1 MRKYLLIIPVLLA
14 LSCFQG
20 RQYIDG
26 VGGIPDSEA
35 ATIYVINPTFDIGLA
50 SKNKIYINDILIGS
64 IGRNSHMKIFLAD
77 GNRDNVTIWTSARPE
92 GKYEFSV
99 EPNSVH
105 YFEYEDLPT
114 ESSRTKPLL
123 RKLTEED
130 GALLLSQVPRQVAL
144 QPR

>member
-1 MRKYLLIIPVLLA
+1 MKKYLLIIPVLLA
-14 LSCFQG
+14 LSCFKG

-35 ATIYVINPTFDIGLA
+35 ATIYVINPTFEIGLG
-50 SKNKIYINDILIGS
+50 SKNKVHINDVLIGS
-64 IGRNSHMKIFLAD
+64 IGRNSHMKVFLAE
-77 GNRDNVTIWTSARPE
+77 GNRDDVTIWTSARPD
-92 GKYEFSV
+92 GKYEFTA

-105 YFEYEDLPT
+105 YFEFRDLP
-114 ESSRTKPLL
+114 EQRPIL

-130 GALLLSQVPRQVAL
+130 GALLLSQVSRQVPL